1 MRDVVT
7 IQGDSGSR
15 VIKLNTGYCKTP
27 SLSESEDSQEFNVI
41 ERPYCERHFRV
52 SSSEGW
58 AEQYSICPLPL
69 VYMSLKTLA
78 TAVHTLLDSHQG
90 TLPLISFCDC
100 YEAEIGPLSVVD
112 TFENMTKDEIPHLD
126 PTAHDNPIPRS
137 PKGVPL
143 EHLIACVTGVE
154 VAKSV
159 LCIKKVQWLENK
171 APDFQ
176 GIRNINPA
184 LAGPLTLFG
193 REVMDLLKSQP
204 QCLVPFSKFIPTYH
218 HHFGRQCRV
227 ADYGFTKLIDLLEAV
242 PHIVQ
247 VLGEGQNRQV
257 TLTHRTQVKRFAA
270 ELLRI
275 LKSRASKQITV
286 SEFPQ
291 AYEQVIEKPFEIINY
306 GVCEIEDMLDEVPDN
321 IIVTCISGNEIIIGI
336 PKREQ
341 TAEEIERTKQFAAE
355 VVELMKHTPHCS
367 MAFNK
372 FIPAYHHHF
381 GKQCRVADYGFTKL
395 IELFEAIPNV
405 LEVKGTGEDKI
416 LNLIPKEQHK
426 ILTDR
431 FVSLLK
437 SQPQEVIDIN
447 EINSTYARMFG
458 HALRP
463 VDFGFTDL
471 YELLEKMNSTIRIIS
486 NHNKTYVNLINWS
499 TINKV
504 SLNLR
509 HLLMEQTDGK
519 LPIKEMLKLYQARF
533 CQRIN
538 LSIYVQDLR
547 NVIIVEDGIVM
558 LTPLHLLARN
568 LIVLLKAHEGQMPL
582 SNLGSLFQQRFG
594 ISLSAANYGFSNMYS
609 LFENLAEYFIVKGK
623 KQKRI
628 VYLNSDSIDVNF
640 DISSLDDKCYESKSD
655 TDILSQPVPSC
666 VPSPYLEPVIKENL
680 EDLMGF
686 ETPPS
691 NDFDVSSSCNV
702 SDFKNSCDKQYAVKV
717 ASEIPPF
724 SAGKQMQ
731 ADTSSSVSHT
741 SSFLNMH
748 TAQAKYFNPRSHL
761 SLNAQLSSYA
771 FKQPSTIIHEPTVA
785 HIQSVIEY
793 SDASVSKTV
802 LHYSSGSES
811 KIASTASTCK
821 LSTLRSEKRFESRNL
836 ICQKVLSDQSINKS
850 KLDSH
855 SFEDLTK
862 CRQQLQETINNDLP
876 SSKST
881 PTRSS
886 RQLNRRNRIA
896 ALFSLPIID

>member
-1 MRDVVT
+1 
-7 IQGDSGSR
+7 
-15 VIKLNTGYCKTP
+15 
-27 SLSESEDSQEFNVI
+27 
-41 ERPYCERHFRV
+41 
-52 SSSEGW
+52 
-58 AEQYSICPLPL
+58 
-69 VYMSLKTLA
+69 
-78 TAVHTLLDSHQG
+78 
-90 TLPLISFCDC
+90 
-100 YEAEIGPLSVVD
+100 
-112 TFENMTKDEIPHLD
+112 
-126 PTAHDNPIPRS
+126 
-137 PKGVPL
+137 
-143 EHLIACVTGVE
+143 
-154 VAKSV
+154 
-159 LCIKKVQWLENK
+159 
-171 APDFQ
+171 
-176 GIRNINPA
+176 
-184 LAGPLTLFG
+184 
-193 REVMDLLKSQP
+193 
-204 QCLVPFSKFIPTYH
+204 
-218 HHFGRQCRV
+218 
-227 ADYGFTKLIDLLEAV
+227 
-242 PHIVQ
+242 
-247 VLGEGQNRQV
+247 
-257 TLTHRTQVKRFAA
+257 
-270 ELLRI
+270 
-275 LKSRASKQITV
+275 
-286 SEFPQ
+286 
-291 AYEQVIEKPFEIINY
+291 
-306 GVCEIEDMLDEVPDN
+306 
-321 IIVTCISGNEIIIGI
+321 
-336 PKREQ
+336 
-341 TAEEIERTKQFAAE
+341 
-355 VVELMKHTPHCS
+355 MKHTPHCS

-486 NHNKTYVNLINWS
+486 DHNKTYVNLINWS

-519 LPIKEMLKLYQARF
+519 LPIKEALKLYQARF

-538 LSIYVQDLR
+538 LSIHLQDFR
-547 NVIIVEDGIVM
+547 NVITVEDGFIM

-568 LIVLLKAHEGQMPL
+568 LILLLKAHEGQMPL

-594 ISLSAANYGFSNMYS
+594 ISLSAANYGFSNLYS
-609 LFENLAEYFIVKGK
+609 LFENLPEYFIVKGK

-628 VYLNSDSIDVNF
+628 VYLNSESIDANF
-640 DISSLDDKCYESKSD
+640 DSSSLNGKCNESKSD

-691 NDFDVSSSCNV
+691 NGADFDISSSCNI
-702 SDFKNSCDKQYAVKV
+702 SDFKNSYHKQYAMKA
-717 ASEIPPF
+717 ASEIPPI
-724 SAGKQMQ
+724 SAGNQMQ
-731 ADTSSSVSHT
+731 AEASSAISHT
-741 SSFLNMH
+741 GSFLNMH
-748 TAQAKYFNPRSHL
+748 TAQAKYFNPQSRL
-761 SLNAQLSSYA
+761 SLNAQLSSCA
-771 FKQPSTIIHEPTVA
+771 FKQPSTVVHEATVA
-785 HIQSVIEY
+785 HIQSVIEH

-802 LHYSSGSES
+802 LHYNSGLESE
-811 KIASTASTCK
+811 IASTASTCK
-821 LSTLRSEKRFESRNL
+821 LSNLRSEKRSESRNL
-836 ICQKVLSDQSINKS
+836 ICQKVFSDQSINKS

-862 CRQQLQETINNDLP
+862 CSQQLQETINNDLP

-886 RQLNRRNRIA
+886 RQLNRR
-896 ALFSLPIID
+896 

>member
-405 LEVKGTGEDKI
+405 LE
-416 LNLIPKEQHK
+416 
-426 ILTDR
+426 
-431 FVSLLK
+431 
-437 SQPQEVIDIN
+437 
-447 EINSTYARMFG
+447 
-458 HALRP
+458 
-463 VDFGFTDL
+463 
-471 YELLEKMNSTIRIIS
+471 IIS

-691 NDFDVSSSCNV
+691 NGADFDVSSSCNV